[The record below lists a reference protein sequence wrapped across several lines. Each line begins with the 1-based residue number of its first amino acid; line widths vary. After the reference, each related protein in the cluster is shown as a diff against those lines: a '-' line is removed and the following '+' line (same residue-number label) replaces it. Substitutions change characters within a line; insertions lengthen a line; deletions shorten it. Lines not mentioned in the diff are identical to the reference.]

1 MDIFMTNSFAL
12 SNDLFLFVIAQ
23 LLLWKRKISFSCSH
37 KIISTRLLFRFIS
50 VNLHLHGIQVSS
62 APSSCLDA
70 VLILFPDSVQYFS
83 DDCIQGRFSPDGW
96 RLYWSCKHW
105 NFHEKQSTNLMIANL
120 LQYCYFANTLLKEM
134 PHEHFLLNFESLLKI
149 LAIVINQNKLYRSN
163 LHNCNYCITATWCPW
178 TTCASALLH

>member
-1 MDIFMTNSFAL
+1 MDIFMMNSFAL

-62 APSSCLDA
+62 APFSCLDA
-70 VLILFPDSVQYFS
+70 VLILFSDSVQYFS
-83 DDCIQGRFSPDGW
+83 DDCIQGRFSPDRW

-105 NFHEKQSTNLMIANL
+105 NFHENVEYEFDDCEFAAILLLCKHFVERDATRAFPAEFRVTAKNTCDCHKSEQTLQKQLT
-120 LQYCYFANTLLKEM
+120 
-134 PHEHFLLNFESLLKI
+134 
-149 LAIVINQNKLYRSN
+149 
-163 LHNCNYCITATWCPW
+163 
-178 TTCASALLH
+178 